1 MGRTIVWKTIGS
13 QVFTLSQD
21 VKDFQN
27 NGNLLEC
34 TKGVK
39 LEFASRVQTPFTL
52 LACKTSV
59 GCNKTNSIRLI
70 RSFPAPKLILIDW
83 PNYFLNDMPILI
95 CFKGCP
101 AA

>member
-13 QVFTLSQD
+13 QVTCRIFTLSQD

-39 LEFASRVQTPFTL
+39 LEFAPRVQTPVHTSGAQNISWL
-52 LACKTSV
+52 LQHQQH
-59 GCNKTNSIRLI
+59 
-70 RSFPAPKLILIDW
+70 
-83 PNYFLNDMPILI
+83 
-95 CFKGCP
+95 
-101 AA
+101 